1 MRRAFVGR
9 RGALGAI
16 RPLRHLGFHAGETF
30 GQLHQ
35 LTGELKHLAVLLF
48 DVSLKKSQAFFQGVH
63 GGFHKI
69 NLLADDRSA
78 SHVREVGR
86 PKESPM
92 ADTQDLT
99 KVIRAQLRKGL
110 Q

>member
-9 RGALGAI
+9 WGALGAI

-35 LTGELKHLAVLLF
+35 LAGELQHLAVLLF
-48 DVSLKKSQAFFQGVH
+48 DVSLKKSQAFFQGVQW
-63 GGFHKI
+63 GFHKI

-92 ADTQDLT
+92 ADT
-99 KVIRAQLRKGL
+99 
-110 Q
+110 

>member
-1 MRRAFVGR
+1 MGRTFIGR
-9 RGALGAI
+9 RGVLGAI
-16 RPLRHLGFHAGETF
+16 GPLGHLGFHAGETF
-30 GQLHQ
+30 SHFHQ
-35 LTGELKHLAVLLF
+35 LAGELKHLAVLLF
-48 DVSLKKSQAFFQGVH
+48 DVSLKKSQAFFQGVQW
-63 GGFHKI
+63 GFHKI

-99 KVIRAQLRKGL
+99 KVIRAQLREGL